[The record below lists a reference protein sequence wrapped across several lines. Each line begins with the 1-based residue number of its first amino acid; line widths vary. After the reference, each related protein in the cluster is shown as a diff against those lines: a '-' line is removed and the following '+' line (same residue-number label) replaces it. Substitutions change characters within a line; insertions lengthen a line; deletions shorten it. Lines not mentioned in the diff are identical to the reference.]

1 MPKGHGGEQRRGAI
15 VIKNASDTTHS
26 LVPPYLNSL
35 ISDMMPNSVSR
46 GFGSPL
52 RTTLVNVSFKLGSLY
67 CGLSWFNSFPLI
79 RSKGIPS

>member
-52 RTTLVNVSFKLGSLY
+52 RTDD
-67 CGLSWFNSFPLI
+67 
-79 RSKGIPS
+79 SKDTPQPK

>member
-1 MPKGHGGEQRRGAI
+1 MPKGHGGKQRGGAIVI

-52 RTTLVNVSFKLGSLY
+52 RTDD
-67 CGLSWFNSFPLI
+67 
-79 RSKGIPS
+79 SKDTPQPK

>member
-1 MPKGHGGEQRRGAI
+1 MPKGHGGEQRGGAI

-46 GFGSPL
+46 GFGFSL
-52 RTTLVNVSFKLGSLY
+52 ENNLSKCEFQVRFSLLWLILV
-67 CGLSWFNSFPLI
+67 
-79 RSKGIPS
+79 